1 LLIKNQAPNMKVDP
15 ASEEEDDS
23 EAFLSAAL
31 AFSDVFGFSFEA
43 ANLQF
48 LQLHIRSPFMAAY
61 ELAARFFLAGC
72 PLLRTFYLSS
82 SSKLGRVRYVHTL
95 DSGNGSLLLLSFS
108 HSLYLS
114 SKYSFLK

>member
-1 LLIKNQAPNMKVDP
+1 VKVDP
-15 ASEEEDDS
+15 GSEEEEEYEDY
-23 EAFLSAAL
+23 LSDTL
-31 AFSDVFGFSFEA
+31 AFSDIFGFSFEA

-48 LQLHIRSPFMAAY
+48 LQLHIRSTFMTAF

-72 PLLRTFYLSS
+72 PQLRTFYLSS